1 MKKLFGIF
9 LYALAVLGILV
20 FPSQID
26 KNRGGAPE
34 ARAAAVAGQ
43 AVYESVAVIPAAYGT
58 PR

>member
-26 KNRGGAPE
+26 KT
-34 ARAAAVAGQ
+34 AAARLKR
-43 AVYESVAVIPAAYGT
+43 EP
-58 PR
+58 PRLQDRQCMKVSR